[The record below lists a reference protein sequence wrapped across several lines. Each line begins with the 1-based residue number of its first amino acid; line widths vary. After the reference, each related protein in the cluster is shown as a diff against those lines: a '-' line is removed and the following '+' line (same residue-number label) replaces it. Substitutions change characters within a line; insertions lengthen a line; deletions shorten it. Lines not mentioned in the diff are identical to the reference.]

1 MFSLLTLG
9 CASFL
14 LAFLLTPLVRNLSR
28 RLGVVDEPDR
38 HRKLHT
44 VAIPR
49 VGGIPLAIAYVAAF
63 AVVLLLALKGGL
75 ILMRGLPFAM
85 RLLPAAAVVFA
96 TGLLDDLIGLRPWQ
110 KLIGQFIAGGMA
122 IWGGVLIQRF
132 DGIVFS
138 PAWGIPI
145 TLVWLIGCTNAFNL
159 IDGVDGLAAGIG
171 LFATVTTLIAA
182 LMQGN
187 MELAYATA
195 PLAGALLGFLR
206 YNFNPASIF
215 LGDSG
220 SLSIG
225 FLLGC
230 FGVIWSQKSATLLG
244 MTAPLMA
251 LSIPLLDTGI
261 AIARRYLRRKPIFEA
276 DNAHIHHR
284 LLARGFTPRRV
295 ALLLYGVCGLAAAFS
310 LLQSVVN
317 QRYAGLVIVIFCAA
331 AWLGIQHLG
340 YVEFGMAGRLVL
352 RGEFRRVLAAQLVM
366 RKLEQEL
373 GAADTPEECWKA
385 VWGAARELGF
395 TSVYASFAGTIYS
408 AQRDNPDGAPSCT
421 IRIPLTETDYFS
433 LTRPVDSLADSSSWA
448 SLIDI
453 VHNTLLLKLPSFA
466 KSYSATV

>member
-1 MFSLLTLG
+1 LTLG
-9 CASFL
+9 GVSFL
-14 LAFLLTPLVRNLSR
+14 IALLLTPLVRNLFR
-28 RLGVVDEPDR
+28 RMGLVDKPDR
-38 HRKLHT
+38 LRKLHA

-49 VGGIPLAIAYVAAF
+49 VGGIPLVAAYIAAF
-63 AVVLLLALKGGL
+63 GVVLLLELKGGL
-75 ILMRGLPFAM
+75 IVRKGVPFALHLM
-85 RLLPAAAVVFA
+85 PAAALVFL

-110 KLIGQFIAGGMA
+110 KLTGQMAAGGLA
-122 IWGGVLIQRF
+122 IWGGVLIERF
-132 DGIVFS
+132 DGIVFT
-138 PAWGIPI
+138 PMWGIPV
-145 TLVWLIGCTNAFNL
+145 TLLWLVGCTNAFNL

-171 LFATVTTLIAA
+171 LFATITTLVAA

-206 YNFNPASIF
+206 FNFNPASIF

-220 SLSIG
+220 SLMIG

-276 DNAHIHHR
+276 DGAHIHHQ

-317 QRYAGLVIVIFCAA
+317 QRYAGLVVIIFCAA
-331 AWLGIQHLG
+331 AWMGVQHLG

-352 RGEFRRVLAAQLVM
+352 RGGFRRILGAQLIL
-366 RKLEQEL
+366 RNLEQNL
-373 GAADTPEECWKA
+373 AKARTSEECWLT
-385 VWGAARELGF
+385 VWEAAQELGF
-395 TSVYASFAGTIYS
+395 TAARASLAGAVYSGQCAGPDETPSWTI
-408 AQRDNPDGAPSCT
+408 C
-421 IRIPLTETDYFS
+421 IPLTETDYLN
-433 LTRPVDSLADSSSWA
+433 LTRPVDSLAESSAWA
-448 SLIDI
+448 SLIET
-453 VHNTLLLKLPSFA
+453 VHKALLLKLPSFERNLPA
-466 KSYSATV
+466 SA